1 MLPFLKPK
9 AAGAG
14 GIMNVLR
21 KPDGETEVEESM
33 DDSGLEACA
42 TDLIRGVTAKD
53 TGLIIDALRS
63 AFQILDAEP
72 HEEGEHVGEEEA
84 EEEEE
89 EEGEE

>member
-9 AAGAG
+9 ASAAG
-14 GIMNVLR
+14 GVMNVLR
-21 KPDGETEVEESM
+21 KPDGETEMEDTG

-53 TGLIIDALRS
+53 SSMVIDALRS

-72 HEEGEHVGEEEA
+72 HEEGEHLGEEEP
-84 EEEEE
+84 EEE